1 MSLINKMLQDL
12 EERRAE
18 ERGADGFHPQVRAA
32 AEGARPH
39 LPWLII
45 VAAVIPLVAAGA
57 WYWGRQSAPVPESGR
72 QISARPQLALKLA
85 PQLDSS
91 AVPAQHASAE
101 KSKLPAAS
109 AALPAVAETAASAV
123 GAPTAFM
130 PDRSSAAGAAP
141 AALPMPSIAAAAT
154 LPPEKKSAGA
164 ASPAFPSRIVQAEA
178 KADSA
183 RPSQEAPAASEEKK
197 RLAST
202 KEKFAQSAVSKERP
216 QTSVSAAADKPGV
229 EPVPHLAK
237 QMEELTPQQR
247 AENEYR
253 RATLLMQQQRS
264 AEAMAALEQA
274 LRIDP
279 LHAAARQALAG
290 LLIDAKRN
298 DDAMRRLEEG
308 LAADRTQP
316 GLAMM
321 LARLQVEKKEL
332 KPAIGTL
339 QRTLPYAADRA
350 DYQAFLAALFQR
362 DGRHKDAIAHYL
374 LALRSTPQNGLW
386 WMGLAISLQAENRA
400 VDAREAYDR
409 AKASNMLSPDLVM
422 FVDQRLAQLR

>member
-32 AEGARPH
+32 AEGARPR

-57 WYWGRQSAPVPESGR
+57 WYWGRQSAPVSASG
-72 QISARPQLALKLA
+72 QQAPVRPQLALKLA

-91 AVPAQHASAE
+91 AVLAQHAPAE
-101 KSKLPAAS
+101 KTKLPAAS
-109 AALPAVAETAASAV
+109 TAPAVGT
-123 GAPTAFM
+123 PTALM
-130 PDRSSAAGAAP
+130 PDRPSAAGDAP

-164 ASPAFPSRIVQAEA
+164 ASPAFPSRVVQAAA
-178 KADSA
+178 KEGSA
-183 RPSQEAPAASEEKK
+183 RPSGERPAASEEKK
-197 RLAST
+197 RLAPV
-202 KEKFAQSAVSKERP
+202 KEKFAQSTVSKESP
-216 QTSVSAAADKPGV
+216 QSSLRAAADKPGA
-229 EPVPHLAK
+229 EPVLHFAK

-274 LRIDP
+274 LQLDP

-290 LLIDAKRN
+290 LLVDAKRN

-332 KPAIGTL
+332 KPAIDTL

-374 LALRSTPQNGLW
+374 LALRNTPQNGLW
-386 WMGLAISLQAENRA
+386 WMGLAISLQAENRV
-400 VDAREAYDR
+400 VDAREAYNR
-409 AKASNMLSPDLVM
+409 AKASNMLSPDLAM